1 MINDKIDLKSLDL
14 IFNRMV
20 KTIDESKNDIFT
32 ISEQSR
38 RTFEEMKLELEE
50 VRTKIENLICENDVL
65 EKKSR
70 LSRRRLAEVSKNFKI
85 FSEEEIHKAYDQ
97 ANQIQIRYSVLQ
109 AEEKQLRE
117 KRDDLERRM
126 RSLLDTIERADHLV
140 NQVNVVLNYL
150 TFDLKHIGPALE
162 NAKMREEYTIK
173 IIEATEEERKRI
185 SREIHDGPAQML
197 ANVLLRTDLISRTY
211 QERGIE
217 QALQEILELKEMV
230 RDALHEVRR
239 IIYDLRP
246 MALDDLGI
254 VPTLKKYLNSVEGYN
269 KGTTVHFNSIGEPI
283 RIGTNYEVAVFRLV
297 QECVNNAIK
306 HGKAHT
312 VSVNFEWRKE
322 HVNITIKDNGIGFDT
337 NIVKKNSFGLIGM
350 RERVELLNGEMNL
363 TSAENKGTRIMFKI
377 PIDPDKELKKTNRI

>member
-1 MINDKIDLKSLDL
+1 MLNDKFDLESLDL
-14 IFNRMV
+14 IFNRMI

-38 RTFEEMKLELEE
+38 KTFDEMKLELEQVRSKIKE
-50 VRTKIENLICENDVL
+50 VILENDVL

-70 LSRRRLAEVSKNFKI
+70 LSRVRLAEVSKNFNI
-85 FSEEEIHKAYDQ
+85 YSEAEIQKAYDQ
-97 ANQIQIRYSVLQ
+97 ANKIQIRYSILQ
-109 AEEKQLRE
+109 AEERLLRD

-140 NQVNVVLNYL
+140 SQVNVVLNYL
-150 TFDLKHIGPALE
+150 TVDLKSIRPALE
-162 NAKMREEYTIK
+162 NAKMREDYTMK

-197 ANVLLRTDLISRTY
+197 ANVLLRTDIINRTY

-217 QALQEILELKEMV
+217 KALLEIVELKGLV

-254 VPTLKKYLNSVEGYN
+254 VPTLKKYLSSVEEYHQ
-269 KGTTVHFNSIGEPI
+269 GTKVYFQSIGEQT
-283 RIGTNYEVAVFRLV
+283 RLDSKYEVAIFRLV
-297 QECVNNAIK
+297 QECVNNAIQ
-306 HGKAHT
+306 HGKSQQ
-312 VSVNFEWRKE
+312 VWVKLESCKDFI
-322 HVNITIKDNGIGFDT
+322 NISIKDDGIGFNPQT
-337 NIVKKNSFGLIGM
+337 TKQNSFGLIGM
-350 RERVELLNGEMNL
+350 KERVDLLGGEMNL
-363 TSAENKGTRIMFKI
+363 NSVEKQGTRIMFKI
-377 PIDPDKELKKTNRI
+377 PIKTK

>member
-377 PIDPDKELKKTNRI
+377 PIDPDKESKKTNRI

>member
-1 MINDKIDLKSLDL
+1 MLNDKFDLESLDL
-14 IFNRMV
+14 IFNRMI

-38 RTFEEMKLELEE
+38 KTFDEMKLELEQVRSKIKE
-50 VRTKIENLICENDVL
+50 VILENDVL

-70 LSRRRLAEVSKNFKI
+70 LSRTRLAEVSKNFNI
-85 FSEEEIHKAYDQ
+85 YSEAEIQKAYDQ
-97 ANQIQIRYSVLQ
+97 ANKIQIRYSILQ
-109 AEEKQLRE
+109 AEERLLRD

-140 NQVNVVLNYL
+140 SQVNVVLNYL
-150 TFDLKHIGPALE
+150 TVDLKSIRPALE
-162 NAKMREEYTIK
+162 NAKMREDYTMK

-197 ANVLLRTDLISRTY
+197 ANVLLRTDIINRTY

-217 QALQEILELKEMV
+217 KALLEIVELKGMV

-254 VPTLKKYLNSVEGYN
+254 VPTLKKYLSSVEEYHQ
-269 KGTTVHFNSIGEPI
+269 GTKVYFQSIGEQT
-283 RIGTNYEVAVFRLV
+283 RLDSKYEVAIFRLV
-297 QECVNNAIK
+297 QECVNNAIQ
-306 HGKAHT
+306 HGKSHQ
-312 VSVNFEWRKE
+312 VWVKLESCKDFI
-322 HVNITIKDNGIGFDT
+322 NISIKDDGIGFDPQT
-337 NIVKKNSFGLIGM
+337 TKQNSFGLIGM
-350 RERVELLNGEMNL
+350 KERVDLLGGEMNL
-363 TSAENKGTRIMFKI
+363 DSVEKQGTRIMFKI
-377 PIDPDKELKKTNRI
+377 PIKTK

>member
-1 MINDKIDLKSLDL
+1 MLNDKFDLESLDL
-14 IFNRMV
+14 IFNRMI

-38 RTFEEMKLELEE
+38 KTFDEMKLELEQVRSKIKE
-50 VRTKIENLICENDVL
+50 VILENDVL

-70 LSRRRLAEVSKNFKI
+70 LSRVRLAEVSKNFNI
-85 FSEEEIHKAYDQ
+85 YSEAEIQKAYDQ
-97 ANQIQIRYSVLQ
+97 ANKIQIRYSILQ
-109 AEEKQLRE
+109 AEERLLRD

-140 NQVNVVLNYL
+140 SQVNVVLNYL
-150 TFDLKHIGPALE
+150 TVDLKSIRPALE
-162 NAKMREEYTIK
+162 NAKMREDYTMK

-197 ANVLLRTDLISRTY
+197 ANVLLRTDIINRTY

-217 QALQEILELKEMV
+217 KALLEIVELKGMV

-254 VPTLKKYLNSVEGYN
+254 VPTLKKYLSSVEEYHQ
-269 KGTTVHFNSIGEPI
+269 GTKVYFQSIGEQT
-283 RIGTNYEVAVFRLV
+283 RLDSKYEVAIFRLV
-297 QECVNNAIK
+297 QECVNNAIQ
-306 HGKAHT
+306 HGKSHQ
-312 VSVNFEWRKE
+312 VWVKLESCKDFI
-322 HVNITIKDNGIGFDT
+322 NISIKDDGIGFNPQT
-337 NIVKKNSFGLIGM
+337 TKQNSFGLIGM
-350 RERVELLNGEMNL
+350 KERVDLLGGEMNL
-363 TSAENKGTRIMFKI
+363 DSVEKQGTRIMFKI
-377 PIDPDKELKKTNRI
+377 PIKTK

>member
-1 MINDKIDLKSLDL
+1 MLNDKIDLESLDL

-50 VRTKIENLICENDVL
+50 VRSNIQDVISENDVL
-65 EKKSR
+65 EAKSR
-70 LSRRRLAEVSKNFKI
+70 VSRRRLAEVSKNFKI
-85 FSEEEIHKAYDQ
+85 YSEEEIHKAYDQ
-97 ANQIQIRYSVLQ
+97 ANKIQIRYSILQ

-162 NAKMREEYTIK
+162 NAKMKEDYTLK

-197 ANVLLRTDLISRTY
+197 ANVLLRTDLINRTF

-217 QALQEILELKEMV
+217 QALQEILELKNMV

-254 VPTLKKYLNSVEGYN
+254 IPTLKKYLNSVQDYN
-269 KGTTVHFNSIGEPI
+269 KGTIVHFNSIGEQV
-283 RIGTNYEVAVFRLV
+283 RIGTKYEVAVFRLV

-306 HGKAHT
+306 HGNSRDVW
-312 VSVNFEWRKE
+312 VSFEWLKE

-337 NIVKKNSFGLIGM
+337 NIVKKDSFGLIGM

-363 TSAENKGTRIMFKI
+363 TSSEKQGTRIMFKI
-377 PIDPDKELKKTNRI
+377 PVNQENKK

>member
-1 MINDKIDLKSLDL
+1 MLNDKFDLESLDL
-14 IFNRMV
+14 IFNRMI

-38 RTFEEMKLELEE
+38 KTFDEMKLELEQVRSKIKE
-50 VRTKIENLICENDVL
+50 VILENDVL

-70 LSRRRLAEVSKNFKI
+70 LSRVRLAEVSKNFNI
-85 FSEEEIHKAYDQ
+85 YSEAEIQKAYDQ
-97 ANQIQIRYSVLQ
+97 ANKIQIRYSILQ
-109 AEEKQLRE
+109 AEERLLRD

-140 NQVNVVLNYL
+140 SQVNVVLNYL
-150 TFDLKHIGPALE
+150 TVDLKSIRPALE
-162 NAKMREEYTIK
+162 NAKMREDYTMK

-197 ANVLLRTDLISRTY
+197 ANVLLRTDIINRTY

-217 QALQEILELKEMV
+217 KALLEIVELKGLV

-254 VPTLKKYLNSVEGYN
+254 VPTLKKYLSSVEEYHQ
-269 KGTTVHFNSIGEPI
+269 GTKVYFQSIGEQT
-283 RIGTNYEVAVFRLV
+283 RLDSKYEVAIFRLV
-297 QECVNNAIK
+297 QECVNNAIQ
-306 HGKAHT
+306 HGKSHQ
-312 VSVNFEWRKE
+312 VWVKLESCKDFI
-322 HVNITIKDNGIGFDT
+322 NISIKDDGIGFNPQT
-337 NIVKKNSFGLIGM
+337 TKQNSFGLIGM
-350 RERVELLNGEMNL
+350 KERVDLLGGEMNL
-363 TSAENKGTRIMFKI
+363 NSVEKQGTHIMFKI
-377 PIDPDKELKKTNRI
+377 PIKTK

>member
-1 MINDKIDLKSLDL
+1 MLNDKFDLESLDL
-14 IFNRMV
+14 IFNRMI

-38 RTFEEMKLELEE
+38 KTFDEMKLELEQVRSKIKE
-50 VRTKIENLICENDVL
+50 VILENDVL

-70 LSRRRLAEVSKNFKI
+70 LSRTRLAEVSKNFNI
-85 FSEEEIHKAYDQ
+85 YSEAEIQKAYDQ
-97 ANQIQIRYSVLQ
+97 ANKIQIRYSILQ
-109 AEEKQLRE
+109 AEERLLRD

-140 NQVNVVLNYL
+140 SQVNVVLNYL
-150 TFDLKHIGPALE
+150 TVDLKSIRPALE
-162 NAKMREEYTIK
+162 NAKMREDYTMK

-197 ANVLLRTDLISRTY
+197 ANVLLRTDIINRTY

-217 QALQEILELKEMV
+217 KALLEIVELKGMV

-254 VPTLKKYLNSVEGYN
+254 VPTLKKYLSSVEEYHQ
-269 KGTTVHFNSIGEPI
+269 GTKVYFQSIGEQT
-283 RIGTNYEVAVFRLV
+283 RLDSKYEVAIFRLV
-297 QECVNNAIK
+297 QECVNNAIQ
-306 HGKAHT
+306 HGKSHQ
-312 VSVNFEWRKE
+312 VWVKLESCKDFI
-322 HVNITIKDNGIGFDT
+322 NISIKDDGIGFNPQT
-337 NIVKKNSFGLIGM
+337 TKQNSFGLIGM
-350 RERVELLNGEMNL
+350 KERVDLLGGEMNL
-363 TSAENKGTRIMFKI
+363 DSVEKQGTRIMFKI
-377 PIDPDKELKKTNRI
+377 PIKTK

>member
-1 MINDKIDLKSLDL
+1 MMNDKIDLKSLDL

-254 VPTLKKYLNSVEGYN
+254 VPTLKKYLNSVEDYN

>member
-1 MINDKIDLKSLDL
+1 MLNDKFDLESLDL
-14 IFNRMV
+14 IFNRMI

-38 RTFEEMKLELEE
+38 KTFDEMKLELEQVRSKIKE
-50 VRTKIENLICENDVL
+50 VILENDVL

-70 LSRRRLAEVSKNFKI
+70 LSRVRLAEVSKNFNI
-85 FSEEEIHKAYDQ
+85 YSEAEIQKAYDQ
-97 ANQIQIRYSVLQ
+97 ANKIQIRYSILQ
-109 AEEKQLRE
+109 AEERLLRD

-140 NQVNVVLNYL
+140 SQVNVVLNYL
-150 TFDLKHIGPALE
+150 TVDLKSIRPALE
-162 NAKMREEYTIK
+162 NAKMREDYTMK

-197 ANVLLRTDLISRTY
+197 ANVLLRTDIINRTY

-217 QALQEILELKEMV
+217 KALLEIVELKGMV

-254 VPTLKKYLNSVEGYN
+254 VPTLKKYLSSVEEYHQ
-269 KGTTVHFNSIGEPI
+269 GTKVYFQSIGEQT
-283 RIGTNYEVAVFRLV
+283 RLDSKYEVAIFRLV
-297 QECVNNAIK
+297 QECVNNAIQ
-306 HGKAHT
+306 HGKSHQ
-312 VSVNFEWRKE
+312 VWVKLESCKDFI
-322 HVNITIKDNGIGFDT
+322 NISIKDDGIGFNPQT
-337 NIVKKNSFGLIGM
+337 TKQNSFGLIGM
-350 RERVELLNGEMNL
+350 KERVDLLGGEMNL
-363 TSAENKGTRIMFKI
+363 NSVEKQGTRIMFKI
-377 PIDPDKELKKTNRI
+377 PIKTK

>member
-1 MINDKIDLKSLDL
+1 MLNDKIDVKSLDL
-14 IFNRMV
+14 VFNRMV
-20 KTIDESKNDIFT
+20 KMIDESKNDIFT

-50 VRTKIENLICENDVL
+50 VRYKIENLISENDVL
-65 EKKSR
+65 EAKSR

-85 FSEEEIHKAYDQ
+85 FTEAEIHKAYDQ
-97 ANQIQIRYSVLQ
+97 ANKIQIRYSILQ

-126 RSLLDTIERADHLV
+126 KSLLDTIERADHLV

-162 NAKMREEYTIK
+162 NAKVKEDYTIK

-197 ANVLLRTDLISRTY
+197 ANVLLRTDLINRTY

-217 QALQEILELKEMV
+217 EALQGILELKDMV

-254 VPTLKKYLNSVEGYN
+254 IPTLKKYLKTVEEYN
-269 KGTTVHFNSIGEPI
+269 KGTNVHFNSIGEHV
-283 RIGTNYEVAVFRLV
+283 RMGTNYEVAIFRLI

-306 HGKAHT
+306 HGKSRD
-312 VSVNFEWRKE
+312 VWVKFEWRKE
-322 HVNITIKDNGIGFDT
+322 HVNITIKDNGTGFDT
-337 NIVKKNSFGLIGM
+337 NIVKKNSFGIIGM
-350 RERVELLNGEMNL
+350 RERIELLNGNMEL
-363 TSAENKGTRIMFKI
+363 TSAENEGTHIIFKV
-377 PIDPDKELKKTNRI
+377 PIEQKKHPQKTN

>member
-50 VRTKIENLICENDVL
+50 VRSKIENLISENDVL
-65 EKKSR
+65 EAKSR
-70 LSRRRLAEVSKNFKI
+70 LSRGRLAEVSKNFKI

-97 ANQIQIRYSVLQ
+97 ANQIQIRYSILQ

-126 RSLLDTIERADHLV
+126 RNLLDTIERADHLV

-162 NAKMREEYTIK
+162 SAKVREDYTIK

-197 ANVLLRTDLISRTY
+197 ANVLLRTDLINRTY

-217 QALQEILELKEMV
+217 KALKEILELKDMV

-269 KGTTVHFNSIGEPI
+269 EDITIHFNSIGEQV
-283 RIGTNYEVAVFRLV
+283 RIGTNYEVAVFRLI

-306 HGKAHT
+306 HGECSDIW
-312 VSVNFEWRKE
+312 VLFEWLKE

-337 NIVKKNSFGLIGM
+337 NMVKRNSFGIIGM
-350 RERVELLNGEMNL
+350 RERVELLNGDMNL
-363 TSAENKGTRIMFKI
+363 TSAENQGTRIMFKI
-377 PIDPDKELKKTNRI
+377 PLNPEQKKTI

>member
-1 MINDKIDLKSLDL
+1 MMNDKIDLKSLDL

-306 HGKAHT
+306 HGKART

>member
-1 MINDKIDLKSLDL
+1 MLNDKFDLESLDL
-14 IFNRMV
+14 IFNRMI

-38 RTFEEMKLELEE
+38 KTFDEMKLELEQVRSKIKE
-50 VRTKIENLICENDVL
+50 VILENDVL

-70 LSRRRLAEVSKNFKI
+70 LSRVRLAEVSKNFNI
-85 FSEEEIHKAYDQ
+85 YSEAEIQKAYDQ
-97 ANQIQIRYSVLQ
+97 ANKIQIRYSILQ
-109 AEEKQLRE
+109 AEERLLRD

-140 NQVNVVLNYL
+140 SQVNVVLNYL
-150 TFDLKHIGPALE
+150 TVDLKSIRPALE
-162 NAKMREEYTIK
+162 NAKMREDYTMK

-197 ANVLLRTDLISRTY
+197 ANVLLRTDIINRTY

-217 QALQEILELKEMV
+217 KALLEIVELKGMV

-254 VPTLKKYLNSVEGYN
+254 VPTLRKYLSSVEEYHQ
-269 KGTTVHFNSIGEPI
+269 GTKVYFQSIGEQT
-283 RIGTNYEVAVFRLV
+283 RLDSKYEVAIFRLV
-297 QECVNNAIK
+297 QECVNNAIQ
-306 HGKAHT
+306 HGKSHQ
-312 VSVNFEWRKE
+312 VWVKLESCKDFI
-322 HVNITIKDNGIGFDT
+322 NISIKDDGIGFDPQT
-337 NIVKKNSFGLIGM
+337 TKQNSFGLIGM
-350 RERVELLNGEMNL
+350 KERVDLLGGEMNL
-363 TSAENKGTRIMFKI
+363 DSVEKQGTRIMFKI
-377 PIDPDKELKKTNRI
+377 PIKTK

>member
-1 MINDKIDLKSLDL
+1 MLNDKFDLESLDL
-14 IFNRMV
+14 IFNRMI

-38 RTFEEMKLELEE
+38 KTFDEMKLELEQVRSKIKE
-50 VRTKIENLICENDVL
+50 VILENDVL

-70 LSRRRLAEVSKNFKI
+70 LSRTRLAEVSKNFNI
-85 FSEEEIHKAYDQ
+85 YSEAEIQKAYDQ
-97 ANQIQIRYSVLQ
+97 ANKIQIRYSILQ
-109 AEEKQLRE
+109 AEERLLRD

-140 NQVNVVLNYL
+140 SQVNVVLNYL
-150 TFDLKHIGPALE
+150 TVDLKSIRPALE
-162 NAKMREEYTIK
+162 NAKMREDYTMK

-197 ANVLLRTDLISRTY
+197 ANVLLRTDIINRTY

-217 QALQEILELKEMV
+217 KALLEIVELKGMV

-254 VPTLKKYLNSVEGYN
+254 VPTLRKYLSSVEEYHQ
-269 KGTTVHFNSIGEPI
+269 GTKVYFQSIGEQT
-283 RIGTNYEVAVFRLV
+283 RLDSKYEVAIFRLV
-297 QECVNNAIK
+297 QECVNNAIQ
-306 HGKAHT
+306 HGKSHQ
-312 VSVNFEWRKE
+312 VWVKLESCKDFI
-322 HVNITIKDNGIGFDT
+322 NISIKDDGIGFNPQT
-337 NIVKKNSFGLIGM
+337 TKQNSFGLIGM
-350 RERVELLNGEMNL
+350 KERVDLLGGEMNL
-363 TSAENKGTRIMFKI
+363 DSVEKQGTRIMFKI
-377 PIDPDKELKKTNRI
+377 PIKTK

>member
-1 MINDKIDLKSLDL
+1 MLNDKFDLESLDL
-14 IFNRMV
+14 IFNRMI

-38 RTFEEMKLELEE
+38 KTFDEMKLELEQVRSKIKE
-50 VRTKIENLICENDVL
+50 VILENDVL

-70 LSRRRLAEVSKNFKI
+70 LSRTRLAEVSKNFNI
-85 FSEEEIHKAYDQ
+85 YNEAEIQKAYDQ
-97 ANQIQIRYSVLQ
+97 ANKIQIRYSILQ
-109 AEEKQLRE
+109 AEEKLLRE

-140 NQVNVVLNYL
+140 SQVNVVLNYL
-150 TFDLKHIGPALE
+150 TVDLKSIRPALE
-162 NAKMREEYTIK
+162 NAKMREDYTMK

-197 ANVLLRTDLISRTY
+197 ANVLLRTDIINRTY

-217 QALQEILELKEMV
+217 KALLEIVELKGLV

-254 VPTLKKYLNSVEGYN
+254 VPTLRKYLSSVEEYHQ
-269 KGTTVHFNSIGEPI
+269 GTEVYFQSIGEQT
-283 RIGTNYEVAVFRLV
+283 RLDSKYEVAIFRLV
-297 QECVNNAIK
+297 QECVNNAIQ
-306 HGKAHT
+306 HGKSQQ
-312 VSVNFEWRKE
+312 VWVKLESCKDFI
-322 HVNITIKDNGIGFDT
+322 NISIKDDGIGFNPET
-337 NIVKKNSFGLIGM
+337 TKQNSFGLIGM
-350 RERVELLNGEMNL
+350 KERVDLLGGEMNL
-363 TSAENKGTRIMFKI
+363 NSAEKQGTRIMFKI
-377 PIDPDKELKKTNRI
+377 PIKTK

>member
-1 MINDKIDLKSLDL
+1 MLNDKFDLESLDL
-14 IFNRMV
+14 IFNRMI

-38 RTFEEMKLELEE
+38 KTFDEMKLELEQVRSKIKE
-50 VRTKIENLICENDVL
+50 VILENDVL

-70 LSRRRLAEVSKNFKI
+70 LSRTRLAEVSKNFNI
-85 FSEEEIHKAYDQ
+85 YSEAEIQKAYDQ
-97 ANQIQIRYSVLQ
+97 ANKIQIRYSILQ
-109 AEEKQLRE
+109 AEERLLRD

-140 NQVNVVLNYL
+140 SQVNVVLNYL
-150 TFDLKHIGPALE
+150 TVDLKSIRPALE
-162 NAKMREEYTIK
+162 NAKMREDYTMK

-197 ANVLLRTDLISRTY
+197 ANVLLRTDIINRTY

-217 QALQEILELKEMV
+217 KALLEIVELKGMV

-254 VPTLKKYLNSVEGYN
+254 VPTLKKYLSSVEEYHQ
-269 KGTTVHFNSIGEPI
+269 GTKVYFQSIGEQT
-283 RIGTNYEVAVFRLV
+283 RLDSKYEVAIFRLV
-297 QECVNNAIK
+297 QECVNNAIQ
-306 HGKAHT
+306 HGKSHQ
-312 VSVNFEWRKE
+312 VWVKLESCKDFI
-322 HVNITIKDNGIGFDT
+322 NISIKDDGIGFNPQT
-337 NIVKKNSFGLIGM
+337 TKQNSFGLIGM
-350 RERVELLNGEMNL
+350 KERVDLLGGEMNL
-363 TSAENKGTRIMFKI
+363 NSVEKQGTRIMFKI
-377 PIDPDKELKKTNRI
+377 PIKTK